1 MVLASLTNNVISK
14 IKTYFSNMNW
24 RNTLLFLLFLVL
36 AAVFWMML
44 FFQRDIEATYKIPVK
59 YTNIPDDVVF
69 DHTLPKEIEI
79 RVGDKGSEIFRY
91 AFKRRDSIDIDV
103 QKYHNERIN
112 NLQGTELMQLIRQKL
127 FKSSTLS
134 AYYPANISL
143 SVSKL
148 QQKKLS
154 VLFDGE
160 ITTGRNNLVAEEY
173 VIDPLSVTAYGSD
186 AQLSELENA
195 ATEFTQFNNLKAT
208 SQFQIKIKPVEGV
221 KFVPDAVEIYIPI
234 LEYTERKFEIPI
246 AVRNV
251 PNGIDVKFFPSYTE
265 VSFSVTLDDY
275 RKISQEDFK
284 VELDYRSFH
293 NNEDGRV
300 ELELTS
306 QPESVRNS
314 RLSTISVEFLLE
326 KEN

>member
-1 MVLASLTNNVISK
+1 MALAAVTNNVISK

-24 RNTLLFLLFLVL
+24 RNTLLYFLFLIL
-36 AAVFWMML
+36 AAIFWMML

-59 YTNIPDDVVF
+59 YLNVPDDVVF
-69 DHTLPKEIEI
+69 DTTLPKEIEI

-91 AFKRRDSIDIDV
+91 VFKQKDSIEIDV
-103 QKYHNERIN
+103 HKYQSERIN

-127 FKSSTLS
+127 FKSSTLT

-143 SVSKL
+143 NVSKL
-148 QQKKLS
+148 QQKKLK
-154 VLFDGE
+154 VVFDGE
-160 ITTGRNNLVAEEY
+160 ITTGRNNLVPDVYTIE
-173 VIDPLSVTAYGSD
+173 PLTVTAYGSE

-195 ATEFTQFNNLKAT
+195 VTEFSQFNNLKAT
-208 SQFQIKIKPVEGV
+208 SQFQIKIKSVEGV
-221 KFVPDAVEIYIPI
+221 KFVPDVADIYIPI
-234 LEYTERKFEIPI
+234 LEYTERKFEIPVT
-246 AVRNV
+246 VRNV
-251 PNGIDVKFFPSYTE
+251 PKGIDVKFFPSFTD

-284 VELDYRSFH
+284 IELDYRKFH
-293 NNEDGRV
+293 NNENGRV
-300 ELELTS
+300 ELELTE

-314 RLSTISVEFLLE
+314 RLSTTSVEFLLE